1 MRTAVASS
9 KEGEMQNPPQIAHGK
24 KSHPHPEIAYII
36 LRGGGT
42 AADDDLELKRSLKMR
57 YFTPREVARLMGF
70 PEAPEFTFPDTC
82 ANILCYRLLGNSLNV
97 TVVSTLLEHLFAT

>member
-1 MRTAVASS
+1 
-9 KEGEMQNPPQIAHGK
+9 
-24 KSHPHPEIAYII
+24 
-36 LRGGGT
+36 
-42 AADDDLELKRSLKMR
+42 MR

-70 PEAPEFTFPDTC
+70 PEAPEFTFPDSC

>member
-1 MRTAVASS
+1 VRCQNLRNFRIEKIPSS
-9 KEGEMQNPPQIAHGK
+9 HGNL
-24 KSHPHPEIAYII
+24 III

-70 PEAPEFTFPDTC
+70 PEAPEFTFPDSC